1 MVVALKSGRS
11 TKTRAKPRAAS
22 TPRTAKK
29 ASASKASAS
38 KPPAAKKAIASKE
51 SGAANK
57 GPAAKKASASTGSSV
72 AKTTRLVAGRTI
84 ELSSLD
90 KVMFPD
96 GTTKGDLVDYYDAVA
111 PRMLPFLRGRPLVL
125 ERFPDG
131 IGRGGF
137 FQKEV
142 GAHYPDWVERVRVA
156 KEGGRQNL
164 VVCNDRATLVYL
176 ANQRAVVFHPWLSC
190 TTDVGTPDTFVLDL
204 DPPSEDFELVRNA
217 ARSCRRLFD
226 ELGMP
231 VFLKTSGSR
240 GLHLVVPLAGGEDF
254 DAVREVAA
262 RLADEL
268 VRRHPRELTT
278 EQRKAKRAG
287 RVYLD
292 IGRNAY
298 AQTAVAAYSVRAR
311 EGAPVSAPLDWTE
324 LDSRKLGPRSFT
336 IRNVLDRSD
345 PWTGWRRRKCSMKSV
360 GKKLEGMREKT
371 AVTAVGAKRRS

>member
-1 MVVALKSGRS
+1 VVVALKP
-11 TKTRAKPRAAS
+11 ARAAGS
-22 TPRTAKK
+22 RT
-29 ASASKASAS
+29 
-38 KPPAAKKAIASKE
+38 KPGAAKKPTALAKP
-51 SGAANK
+51 GAARK
-57 GPAAKKASASTGSSV
+57 TTAAKKTVAAKKPSAVNERTAAKKTTTTRKSGA
-72 AKTTRLVAGRTI
+72 AKTTRLVAGRAI

-111 PRMLPFLRGRPLVL
+111 PRMLPFLKGRPLVL

-131 IGRGGF
+131 IERGGF

-142 GAHYPDWVERVRVA
+142 GAHFPDWVERVRVS

-190 TTDVGTPDTFVLDL
+190 TTDVRKPDTFVLDL
-204 DPPSEDFELVRNA
+204 DPPSDDFALVRSA
-217 ARSCRRLFD
+217 AILCRKLLD

-254 DAVREVAA
+254 DPVREVAA
-262 RLADEL
+262 LLAAEL
-268 VRRHPRELTT
+268 TRRHPRELTT
-278 EQRKAKRAG
+278 EHLKAKRAG

-311 EGAPVSAPLDWTE
+311 DGAPVSTPLDWTE
-324 LDSRKLGPRSFT
+324 LASKKLGARTFT
-336 IRNVLDRSD
+336 IRNVLDRPD
-345 PWTGWRRRKCSMKSV
+345 PWAGWRRRKCSMSSI
-360 GKKLEGMREKT
+360 GKKLG
-371 AVTAVGAKRRS
+371 G